1 MNAAEL
7 LAELESLGIRV
18 EADGDRLR
26 YHPRSAAT
34 SDVLDRL
41 KTHKAALLAV
51 LRPSPAENLALPADA
66 TEATVMPTSA
76 VCRCGSTKWRD
87 VPIHGGQ
94 TIRRDCARCG
104 RFIDFPIW
112 HGNDTG
118 Q

>member
-1 MNAAEL
+1 MTAAEL
-7 LAELESLGIRV
+7 LAEFDRLGIRLEV
-18 EADGDRLR
+18 DGHRLR

-34 SDVLDRL
+34 PDVLDRL
-41 KTHKAALLAV
+41 RTHKAALLAT
-51 LRPSPAENLALPADA
+51 LRLTSGGGPTVPVDA
-66 TEATVMPTSA
+66 TEATVLPPAA

-104 RFIDFPIW
+104 RFIDFPLW
-112 HGNDTG
+112 HGNDAG